1 MHFVTLATVEI
12 PHIEENEELNAKI
25 AAAAK
30 RQEKQARTALLAA
43 IYRRKSLP
51 KRTGFSRAV
60 GKALAAV
67 MEPFSLNTEDSKYL
81 EFDDCTDEVE
91 EAYHSDTRTCVRYPD
106 GRVIPADSYEF
117 CSKFTLEKGIVREH
131 GVGRLHHPK
140 RTHKAKRMTLLKD
153 YPVRKLYSS
162 MKDYAEQEDYY
173 YNKEEN
179 RFGYMENPNGQWDW
193 YTIGGRW
200 SNVLLV
206 DSRCKEYS
214 LGECDRV
221 PPAAPEGYMWVSAAR
236 KKDIAWE
243 AMRTWRKTEAIKE
256 YEMLKQVFTTKTKP
270 DDMSCSIW
278 NGGVLGPSGREYL
291 SGDTQ
296 ESFLER
302 YGIDDS
308 DPCYP
313 DCFDYYISGG
323 EWLSWDEAYEKNDE
337 DHQER
342 YSAMDMFIDSLSDD
356 TVLVVVDCHI

>member
-12 PHIEENEELNAKI
+12 PHIEEDEELNAEI
-25 AAAAK
+25 AAAAE

-60 GKALAAV
+60 GKALADV
-67 MEPFSLNTEDSKYL
+67 MEPFSLNTEDPQYL

-91 EAYHSDTRTCVRYPD
+91 DAYHSDTRTCVRYPD

-117 CSKFTLEKGIVREH
+117 CSKFTLEKGIVRER
-131 GVGRLHHPK
+131 GVGRLDHPK
-140 RTHKAKRMTLLKD
+140 RTHKAKGMTLLKD
-153 YPVRKLYSS
+153 YPVRKLYPS

-193 YTIGGRW
+193 YSIGGRW
-200 SNVLLV
+200 SKIFLV
-206 DSRCKEYS
+206 DSQCMEYS
-214 LGECDRV
+214 LGECDQA
-221 PPAAPEGYMWVSAAR
+221 PLEAPEGYMWVSAAR
-236 KKDIAWE
+236 KKDIAWD

-256 YEMLKQVFTTKTKP
+256 YEMLKQVFTTKTEP

-323 EWLSWDEAYEKNDE
+323 EWLSWDEAYEENDE